1 MLMLNV
7 VSVSAEVVQK
17 LKMSDKSES
26 RWSLI
31 VRVQKILGRMCSGTA
46 WGGSTT
52 TKTNPP
58 LTTFNF
64 EFSRLIVLCS
74 LFRSD
79 HKIIGR
85 I

>member
-1 MLMLNV
+1 MLILNV

-17 LKMSDKSES
+17 LKMSDKSLV
-26 RWSLI
+26 SLI

-74 LFRSD
+74 EAITKSLVEYE
-79 HKIIGR
+79 
-85 I
+85 

>member
-1 MLMLNV
+1 MLILNV

-17 LKMSDKSES
+17 LKMSDKSLVLDSES
-26 RWSLI
+26 
-31 VRVQKILGRMCSGTA
+31 RVQKILGRMCSGTA